1 MFEKKENRSF
11 MEENGNFWIQYYSQ
25 YNVTFADQYI

>member
-1 MFEKKENRSF
+1 MFEKKENRIF